1 MRSVKDSAHSEVFI
15 NVLPMLHVKEDGA
28 LMCAD
33 M

>member
-1 MRSVKDSAHSEVFI
+1 MRIVKNTADSEVFI
-15 NVLPMLHVKEDGA
+15 NVLPMLLMKENGA